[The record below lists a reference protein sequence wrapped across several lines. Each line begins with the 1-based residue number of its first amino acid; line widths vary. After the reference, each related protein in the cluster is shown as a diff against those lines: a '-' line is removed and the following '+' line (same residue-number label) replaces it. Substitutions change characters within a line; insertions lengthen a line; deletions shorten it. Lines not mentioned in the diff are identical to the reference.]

1 MSSLEKRA
9 NIKFCVQFE
18 KCPETF
24 EMQQKT
30 YRNDSSTR
38 GFLYVSMVENEI
50 TETSFCGFRCD
61 DPKCDEATEGL
72 LKKMDSRSVL
82 NSNKEAGISVW
93 IQEDRSIADGTLPL
107 IAVIVTLGVLLLVAA
122 MATCYRYWDYR
133 RHQPR
138 IPFWSI
144 ELQDEKT
151 DLHSHCQYQHLDA
164 ATSKTVS
171 AAPPPIHQSN
181 GEVGRL
187 NSDSLRRTYNT
198 INV

>member
-1 MSSLEKRA
+1 MIPPATAVHYRNGGLHETSWLCGVHVSARYGGTWCEECAPEISEWEKKGCGYAPNLTSSLAE
-9 NIKFCVQFE
+9 C
-18 KCPETF
+18 
-24 EMQQKT
+24 
-30 YRNDSSTR
+30 
-38 GFLYVSMVENEI
+38 
-50 TETSFCGFRCD
+50 
-61 DPKCDEATEGL
+61 
-72 LKKMDSRSVL
+72 KM
-82 NSNKEAGISVW
+82 
-93 IQEDRSIADGTLPL
+93 DRSIADGTLPL

-171 AAPPPIHQSN
+171 ATQAPVHQSN